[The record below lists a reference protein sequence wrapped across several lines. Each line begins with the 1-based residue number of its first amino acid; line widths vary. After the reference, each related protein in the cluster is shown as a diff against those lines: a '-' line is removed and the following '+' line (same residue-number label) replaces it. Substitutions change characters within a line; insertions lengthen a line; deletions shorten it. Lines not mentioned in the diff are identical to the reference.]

1 MGWCSKET
9 QDADGIFGVRVG
21 IGKLRGR
28 QGSQQISIYWG
39 FVRWNIFFLLMTLD
53 FFLASQ
59 YFLSSLLAFKNYPK
73 HCLLHRCRFTRC
85 YWSVLMQ
92 KEERTSN
99 FIHYENPFWV
109 NVPPLQAYFQFILLT
124 PSSRTFSTEQQIM
137 SKDPIK
143 TPIFPW
149 FPSLFF
155 GKSPFLMGK
164 STINGHFQ

>member
-1 MGWCSKET
+1 MLMEYLG
-9 QDADGIFGVRVG
+9 FGLGLGSCVVG
-21 IGKLRGR
+21 KGHNRSLYIGDLWDE
-28 QGSQQISIYWG
+28 IS
-39 FVRWNIFFLLMTLD
+39 FFFLFLTLD

-59 YFLSSLLAFKNYPK
+59 DFLSSLLAFKNYPK

-99 FIHYENPFWV
+99 FIHYENLFWV
-109 NVPPLQAYFQFILLT
+109 NVPPLQAYFQFTLLT
-124 PSSRTFSTEQQIM
+124 PSSRTFSTEQQTM

-155 GKSPFLMGK
+155 GKTHTLW
-164 STINGHFQ
+164 